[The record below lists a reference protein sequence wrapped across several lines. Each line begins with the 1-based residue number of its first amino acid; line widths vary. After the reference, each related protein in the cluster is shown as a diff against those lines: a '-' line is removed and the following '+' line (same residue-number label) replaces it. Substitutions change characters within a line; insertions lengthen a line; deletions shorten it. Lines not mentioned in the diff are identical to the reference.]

1 MKNEKRVAMT
11 TLPPPHPSEGIL
23 LLNKPK
29 GSSSFSLVRKLRKW
43 VGVQKIGHAGT
54 LDPFATGVMVMLI
67 GRRYTKLSNQF
78 LEADKVYWAELR
90 LGLSTD
96 TYDCEGRV
104 TRTSDFIP
112 SIEEVRAAL
121 ELFQGEVSQIPPM
134 FSAKKQQGKKLYE
147 LARRGIEV
155 ERPAVKVRL
164 LTECIEYSYPFLRLK
179 VSCSKGTYIRSL
191 AQDLGDTLGC
201 GAHLTNLTRLK
212 SGKYELSACLA
223 WEELENSDIKLDLL
237 RRHTETT

>member
-29 GSSSFSLVRKLRKW
+29 GSSSFSLVRKLRKL

-121 ELFQGEVSQIPPM
+121 ELFQGEVSQVPPM

-164 LTECIEYSYPFLRLK
+164 LTEFIEYSYPFLRLK

-212 SGKYELSACLA
+212 SGKYELSACLS
-223 WEELENSDIKLDLL
+223 WEELENSTIKLDLL